1 MKKTITLDQVSGTE
15 VSIQGSLAGAPPEC
29 TWAGELGQAPQQD
42 VVQRWVLHLASYA
55 GAVVS
60 GLVPNYL
67 EGATLRNGLGLSQLR
82 RLVQLGRAKYIIRCG
97 IPAL

>member
-60 GLVPNYL
+60 GLDPYYRK
-67 EGATLRNGLGLSQLR
+67 GPPLRKGLGLSQLR
-82 RLVQLGRAKYIIRCG
+82 RLVPMGLVCMRK
-97 IPAL
+97 P